1 MSEVA
6 VVRDAAEVAGMAAEL
21 FIEATAG
28 AVAAR
33 GRGSVAL
40 TGGGSARPLFERVR
54 SPATRDRIPWGSL
67 QFFFTDERAVP
78 PQDERSNYGLAQREL
93 FAHLRVQAPQVHRL
107 RGEAADL
114 DEEAR
119 RAAAELRAT
128 LGEPPRLDLVLL
140 GLGPDGHICSL
151 FAGVPS
157 SAERGDEELVR
168 HVRAPQH
175 LEPRVDRLTLTPF
188 LIVTARNVALQ
199 VTGEQKAAVLARTLK
214 GPEDLVSCPAQ
225 WLRHAAGRVVIAAD
239 AGAAAGL

>member
-6 VVRDAAEVAGMAAEL
+6 VARDAAEVAGVAAEL

-33 GRGSVAL
+33 GRGAVAL
-40 TGGGSARPLFERVR
+40 TGGTSAKPLYEKLR
-54 SPATRDRIPWGSL
+54 SPPIRDRIPWGAL
-67 QFFFTDERAVP
+67 HFFFTDERAVP

-93 FAHLRVQAPQVHRL
+93 FAHVPASQAHRL

-119 RAAAELRAT
+119 RAAADLRAT

-151 FAGVPS
+151 FAGVPT
-157 SAERGDEELVR
+157 SAQRGDDDLVR
-168 HVRAPQH
+168 HVRAPEH
-175 LEPRVDRLTLTPF
+175 LEPRVARLTLTPF
-188 LIVTARNVALQ
+188 LVVTARNVALQ
-199 VTGEQKAAVLARTLK
+199 VAGEQKAKVLARTLK
-214 GPEDLVSCPAQ
+214 GPENLVSCPAQ

-239 AGAAAGL
+239 SAAASEL

>member
-6 VVRDAAEVAGMAAEL
+6 VVRDAAEVAGVAAEL

-40 TGGGSARPLFERVR
+40 TGGGSARPLFEKVR
-54 SPATRDRIPWGSL
+54 SPAIRDRIPWGSL

-78 PQDERSNYGLAQREL
+78 PGLAQREL